1 MKKLAVIFIVI
12 LSSCKQTSLE
22 EGQVPLFDSIV
33 AEESSIDISKVDT
46 VFIDSMAHKITDL
59 LMSTADAEHKVK
71 EIKDIKKENV
81 SLKKELVETKAELQE
96 VKAIL
101 ADTTTEPTKKKKKSF
116 IQKVISTI
124 KKDTV
129 Q

>member
-1 MKKLAVIFIVI
+1 MRKKISLLFFLFISN
-12 LSSCKQTSLE
+12 LFFAQTE
-22 EGQVPLFDSIV
+22 TPQI
-33 AEESSIDISKVDT
+33 
-46 VFIDSMAHKITDL
+46 
-59 LMSTADAEHKVK
+59 K

-81 SLKKELVETKAELQE
+81 SLKKELIETKAELQE

-101 ADTTTEPTKKKKKSF
+101 ADTTAEPTKKKKKSF